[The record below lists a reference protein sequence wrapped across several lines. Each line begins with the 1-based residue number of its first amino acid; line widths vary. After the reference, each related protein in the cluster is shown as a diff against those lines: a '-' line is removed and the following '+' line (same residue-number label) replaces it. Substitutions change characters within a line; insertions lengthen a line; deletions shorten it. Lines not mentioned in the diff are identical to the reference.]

1 VTVGLFLSEATMPD
15 DISDIARRLAEQ
27 SEAVCR
33 YYLSNG
39 RRSGRYWLVGD
50 VHNTPGRSLYVRLSG
65 SPSGRGMAGR
75 WADAASGDYGD
86 MLDLIA
92 AARGLDGIGAALDEA
107 WRFLGRPS
115 DRATKHA
122 RERREGETR
131 RRVAP
136 SAPSP
141 PLPAS
146 GRSASRDAFPSR
158 TPLAGV
164 PAGTAEAA
172 RRLFQMSTPIAAT
185 LAATYLRA
193 RGIVV
198 TPDMTALRF
207 HPRCWYRPDTGST
220 NDARDAWP
228 ALIAAVTDDDGTVTG
243 IQRTWLDPSG
253 RAKAPVSVPRRA
265 MGHLLGH
272 AVRFGMVDEVMA
284 AGEGIETV
292 LSLRQIM
299 PTLPLA
305 AALSAACLAATRFPQ
320 GLRRLY
326 ILRDNDLA
334 GRHADEVLTKRA
346 QAEGIETRTLTPA
359 LEDFNDDLR
368 QFGPEAL
375 AAAIRMQ
382 LVPDD
387 VTRFWRSPA
396 QNRQGH
402 EMTGAGG

>member
-1 VTVGLFLSEATMPD
+1 MPD
-15 DISDIARRLAEQ
+15 DISDVARRLAEQ

-33 YYLSNG
+33 HYLSNG

-65 SPSGRGMAGR
+65 SASGQGKAGR
-75 WADAASGDYGD
+75 WTDSATGEYGD

-92 AARGLDGIGAALDEA
+92 AARGLGGIGAALDEA
-107 WRFLGRPS
+107 RRFLGQRS
-115 DRATKHA
+115 
-122 RERREGETR
+122 TR
-131 RRVAP
+131 RRVAR
-136 SAPSP
+136 SAPLP
-141 PLPAS
+141 PCSALVSSVARVPPVRGPAAPTAVGS
-146 GRSASRDAFPSR
+146 G
-158 TPLAGV
+158 
-164 PAGTAEAA
+164 EAA
-172 RRLFQMSTPIAAT
+172 RRLFQMSTPIATT
-185 LAATYLRA
+185 LASTYLRA

-207 HPRCWYRPDTGST
+207 HPRCWYRPDTDGT
-220 NDARDAWP
+220 KDARDAWP
-228 ALIAAVTDDDGTVTG
+228 ALIAAVTDDDGMVTG

-253 RAKAPVSVPRRA
+253 RAKAPVTVPRRA

-272 AVRFGMVDEVMA
+272 AVRFGTAGEVMA

-305 AALSAACLAATRFPQ
+305 AALSAAHLAAMRFPQ

-326 ILRDNDLA
+326 IVRDNDLA
-334 GRHADEVLTKRA
+334 GWHADEMLTKRA
-346 QAEGIETRTLTPA
+346 QAEGIETRSLAPA

-368 QFGPEAL
+368 QFGPDAL
-375 AAAIRMQ
+375 AAAVRMQ

-396 QNRQGH
+396 QDRQGD
-402 EMTGAGG
+402 EKVGAGG